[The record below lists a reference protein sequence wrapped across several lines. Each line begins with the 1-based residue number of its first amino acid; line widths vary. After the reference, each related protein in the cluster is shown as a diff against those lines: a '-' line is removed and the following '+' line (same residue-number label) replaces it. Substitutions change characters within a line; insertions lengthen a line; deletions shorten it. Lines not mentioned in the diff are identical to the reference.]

1 MAEGNS
7 RVGQRIGDY
16 RLTRLM
22 GEGGFAQVYRGE
34 HIQTQELVAI
44 KLLHTLPGQLD
55 EAQIRKFYKESRI
68 VTSLRHPHI
77 VKVQRFGVDERT
89 PYLIMEFLPY
99 GTLRRRH
106 PEGSILKPTLIY
118 SYLEKIADALDYA
131 HSQGIVHRDVKP
143 ENILLNR
150 RGELILSDFG
160 IAFISHHNAEIS
172 QLSMP
177 GLAGTYFYM
186 APEQWME
193 KPTYASDQY
202 SLALTVYEWLCGER
216 PYRGNPGSLLL
227 QHLNVIPPS
236 PRTRN
241 PMISTAVEEVIMKG
255 LAKDPSQR
263 YATVQEFARAF
274 GEAAG
279 LNITT
284 PASVHHTSLI
294 NRQHQEEVASHE
306 TQRLSLPQS
315 KQPLSDLAR
324 STKDF
329 EHIKKRVAQNTKAQ
343 LANLTR
349 RNVLLGLA
357 GVAFVAS
364 AGSIFF
370 FSQHTTPPPAQSKT
384 PTNTPGYVLRT
395 FALDATALALSWSPK
410 GTYLASGCANGTV
423 NVWEAQTGKRITS
436 YHQHTRRVNAVAWSP
451 DERFL
456 ASASDDSTIH
466 VWNPLNGKLTQK
478 YAGHSEAV
486 SALSWSPDGQ
496 TLASGSADT
505 TIQLW
510 EPISGNLLERYEGHT
525 HGISALAWSP
535 QGAQIA
541 SSALYENS
549 VVIWEVASKQTVIN
563 HQHSD
568 SVLALSWS
576 PHGNYLASGGKDSQV
591 HVWSIASGEKARVYT
606 GHRGNVYAIAW
617 SSTETAIAS
626 GGDDR
631 TIQIWPPFEG
641 DRLYTNILQTTTYGL
656 AWSPTSGTTIASGGD
671 DKHVKIWRAIE

>member
-7 RVGQRIGDY
+7 RVGQHIGDY

-22 GEGGFAQVYRGE
+22 GEGGFAQVYRAE

-55 EAQIRKFYKESRI
+55 EARIRKFYKESRI

-118 SYLEKIADALDYA
+118 SYLETIANALDYA
-131 HSQGIVHRDVKP
+131 HSQGIIHRDVKP

-172 QLSMP
+172 QMSMP

-216 PYRGNPGSLLL
+216 PFRGSAGSLLL

-241 PMISTAVEEVIMKG
+241 PMLSTAVEEVIMKG
-255 LAKDPSQR
+255 LAKDPTQR

-279 LNITT
+279 LNITA

-306 TQRLSLPQS
+306 TQRLSLQQPQ
-315 KQPLSDLAR
+315 QPLSGLAR
-324 STKDF
+324 STKDL
-329 EHIKKRVAQNTKAQ
+329 EHIKKLVTQNTKAQ
-343 LANLTR
+343 LANPTR

-357 GVAFVAS
+357 GAAFVAS
-364 AGSIFF
+364 ASSIFF
-370 FSQHTTPPPAQSKT
+370 FSQQTPPTPAQSKT

-395 FALDATALALSWSPK
+395 FTLNTTALELSWSPK
-410 GTYLASGCANGTV
+410 GTYLAAGGNNGTV
-423 NVWEAQTGKRITS
+423 AVWAAQTGKHITS
-436 YHQHTRRVNAVAWSP
+436 YHQHTRRVNGVAWSP

-456 ASASDDSTIH
+456 ASASDDSTVH
-466 VWNPLNGKLTQK
+466 VWNPLTGDLVQK
-478 YAGHSEAV
+478 YTGHSAAV
-486 SALSWSPDGQ
+486 GALSWSPDGQ
-496 TLASGSADT
+496 TLASGSMDT

-510 EPISGNLLERYEGHT
+510 DPISGNLLGRYEGHT
-525 HGISALAWSP
+525 HGISTLAWSP

-541 SSALYENS
+541 SSALNENS
-549 VVIWEVASKQTVIN
+549 VVIWEAVSKQVVVN

-576 PHGNYLASGGKDSQV
+576 PHGNYLASGGKDTQV
-591 HVWSIASGEKARVYT
+591 HIWNASSGEKASAYT

-617 SSTETAIAS
+617 SPTDTAIAS

-631 TIQIWPPFEG
+631 TIQIWQPFG
-641 DRLYTNILQTTTYGL
+641 GKRLYTDILQTTTYGL

-671 DKHVKIWRAIE
+671 NKQVKIWRAVE